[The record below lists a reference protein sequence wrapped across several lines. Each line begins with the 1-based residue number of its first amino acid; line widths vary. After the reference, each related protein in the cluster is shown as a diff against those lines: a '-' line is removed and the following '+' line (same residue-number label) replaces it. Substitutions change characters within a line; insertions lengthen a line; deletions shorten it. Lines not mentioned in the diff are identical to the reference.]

1 MTRESEDGGSRRS
14 GGNTTGGG
22 SQLRRIQSNSPLRQ
36 NSNEGEETPTLHGLG
51 IEGGEPGPADGDRV
65 DNNGTSPT
73 AVQDGDAMLD
83 VPVSPVTRRG
93 SQARVRF
100 STDLERGPASSPL
113 SGSDVPPQT
122 SDTRDRRPA
131 SRGLTVDTSVAASR
145 ANSPSNSPPE
155 EGSNSSS
162 PPLSAVPPLS
172 SQDNAPAQS
181 KSRNRGY
188 SLRRALFFKNIQT
201 QAEDEDSVE
210 MDRHPSSG
218 EESKPD
224 TTLEETTTEEPDKI
238 EAPTTNVTSSS
249 QDDSSDS
256 SDLKGSTSYSLPSSH
271 KRWVKRRSATRASL
285 LEQFKN
291 NTEKARKF
299 IFRVK
304 DIPPSKNGRHIDLD
318 ASRKE
323 DLIDERTGQSYI
335 GNTIRSSRYSL
346 WSFFPRQ
353 FVAQFSKLANFY
365 FLVISILQMI
375 PGLST
380 TGTFTTLI
388 PLMIFVGI
396 SMGKEGFDDLRRYRL
411 DKEEN
416 NRIARVLRPNGDAG
430 STGDTEDDSESSSEE
445 PRLWASVKWKD
456 IKVGDVIKISR
467 DQPVPADI
475 ALLHANGDNDV
486 AYIETMA
493 LDGETNLKSKQP
505 CRPVAK
511 SCATVDDIVHND
523 SLHFVVEDPNIDLYK
538 FDGNVKVGDE
548 KLPLTNNEVIYRG
561 STLRNTP
568 SAIGMVIYSGEE
580 CKIRM
585 NANKN
590 PRIKSPAIQSMVNRV
605 VMVIVLFV
613 VVLASVCTIAYK
625 FWSQNTE
632 ANSWYLEDAD
642 VSYGPIFTSF
652 LIMYNTMIPISLYVS
667 LEIVKVAQMFLLN
680 DIDMYDPE
688 SDTPMEARTSTIN
701 EELGQVR
708 YDIILFCMHLC
719 RY

>member
-1 MTRESEDGGSRRS
+1 MTRGNEDGGSRRS
-14 GGNTTGGG
+14 GGNNSGGDN
-22 SQLRRIQSNSPLRQ
+22 QLGRNQSSSPLRQ
-36 NSNEGEETPTLHGLG
+36 NSNEGDGTPTLHGLG
-51 IEGGEPGPADGDRV
+51 IEGGEAGPADGDRV
-65 DNNGTSPT
+65 DNNSTSSP
-73 AVQDGDAMLD
+73 AVQDGDTTLD

-100 STDLERGPASSPL
+100 STDLERGSDASPL
-113 SGSDVPPQT
+113 PGSDVSPRTNDGQ
-122 SDTRDRRPA
+122 DRRPA
-131 SRGLTVDTSVAASR
+131 SRGLNVDTSVAGSR
-145 ANSPSNSPPE
+145 ANPPRNSPPE
-155 EGSNSSS
+155 QASNSSTS
-162 PPLSAVPPLS
+162 PQSELPPLPPSNIVPV
-172 SQDNAPAQS
+172 QS
-181 KSRNRGY
+181 KPRNRGY
-188 SLRRALFFKNIQT
+188 SLRRALFFKNIET
-201 QAEDEDSVE
+201 QNEDEESLEKD
-210 MDRHPSSG
+210 PNQSSG

-224 TTLEETTTEEPDKI
+224 NTLSETATEEPDKI
-238 EAPTTNVTSSS
+238 EPPAINVTSSS
-249 QDDSSDS
+249 QDDTYSDS
-256 SDLKGSTSYSLPSSH
+256 SDLKSSTAYSLPSFH
-271 KRWVKRRSATRASL
+271 KRRVKRRSNTRATL

-291 NTEKARKF
+291 SAETARKF
-299 IFRVK
+299 VFRIK
-304 DIPPSKNGRHIDLD
+304 DVPPSKDGRHLDLD

-323 DLIDERTGQSYI
+323 NLIDERTGTYYI

-416 NRIARVLRPNGDAG
+416 NRIARVLRPNANAG
-430 STGDTEDDSESSSEE
+430 STGDTKDDAESTEEDPGHWVD
-445 PRLWASVKWKD
+445 VKWKD
-456 IKVGDVIKISR
+456 IKVGDVIKITR
-467 DQPVPADI
+467 DQAVPADL
-475 ALLHANGDNDV
+475 ALLHANGNNDV

-511 SCATVDDIVHND
+511 SCATVDDIIHT
-523 SLHFVVEDPNIDLYK
+523 SLHFVVEDPNINLYK
-538 FDGNVKVGDE
+538 FDGNVRVEDE
-548 KLPLTNNEVIYRG
+548 KLPLTNNEVVYRG
-561 STLRNTP
+561 SVLRNTP

-625 FWSQNTE
+625 FWSQKTE
-632 ANSWYLEDAD
+632 GNSWYLEDAE

-652 LIMYNTMIPISLYVS
+652 LIMFNTMIPISLYVS

-701 EELGQVR
+701 EELGQIR
-708 YDIILFCMHLC
+708 YDKFLRSVCV
-719 RY
+719 